1 MISNGSSP
9 PLSWSHTTT
18 ILIHK
23 KNTDP
28 CFITN
33 LHPITLSNT
42 DIKLLS
48 SILASRF
55 QSYAHFLI
63 HPFQTGFMKK
73 RNIYDTILDINSY
86 LTIPNPPPEAFVLS
100 VDWSKAYDR
109 VSHSW
114 LDYVLQQSSFPLS
127 FIHLTHCSYHNCT
140 SSIKINNF
148 LSTPFPVLQG
158 VPQGDPLAP
167 LLFNLSIQP
176 LFNLIMSVPTLTLRA
191 YADDT
196 TIIGHTS
203 NDLSLLLN
211 SIFPLYLSIT
221 GGQINIQKSSLYP
234 LSPLTF
240 PSIPNSP
247 PISSTLNILCL
258 PPNPSPPLQHPNS
271 KPHKVNIG
279 HSASTVHLHG
289 IGNYFCIKSWAKPL
303 SLTTL
308 GLRLLPLST
317 YSFLDFCLCVLAYFK
332 AKNR

>member
-1 MISNGSSP
+1 MVNPPPFPPSSPLYNYIPKLPPSSISSLESPITPQEFFDTIKSKEDHSSPGPDGLPYKFYKLFPTLTANILLPIFNMISNGSSP

-28 CFITN
+28 HFITN
-33 LHPITLSNT
+33 LRPITLSNT

-127 FIHLTHCSYHNCT
+127 FIHLTHCSYHNRT

-167 LLFNLSIQP
+167 LLFNLSI
-176 LFNLIMSVPTLTLRA
+176 
-191 YADDT
+191 
-196 TIIGHTS
+196 
-203 NDLSLLLN
+203 
-211 SIFPLYLSIT
+211 
-221 GGQINIQKSSLYP
+221 
-234 LSPLTF
+234 
-240 PSIPNSP
+240 
-247 PISSTLNILCL
+247 
-258 PPNPSPPLQHPNS
+258 
-271 KPHKVNIG
+271 
-279 HSASTVHLHG
+279 
-289 IGNYFCIKSWAKPL
+289 
-303 SLTTL
+303 
-308 GLRLLPLST
+308 
-317 YSFLDFCLCVLAYFK
+317 
-332 AKNR
+332 